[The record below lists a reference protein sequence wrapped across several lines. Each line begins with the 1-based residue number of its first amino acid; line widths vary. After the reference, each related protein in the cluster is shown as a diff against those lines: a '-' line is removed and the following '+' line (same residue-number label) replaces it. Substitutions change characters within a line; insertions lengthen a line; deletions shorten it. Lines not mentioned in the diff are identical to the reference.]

1 MHGSPTVTWLKIA
14 SAVVMGFGILLLL
27 AAHPAMSAPVV
38 LLSDLIFWPIDGT
51 QSVDASETRL
61 LSGIL
66 GGVMAGWGILLW
78 MVSTRLY
85 PREPDLART
94 LILTSIWVWF
104 VVDGI
109 GSTLAGA
116 PLNVLLNV
124 GFLALFVV
132 PLWSARKRDA
142 AGEPSGA

>member
-1 MHGSPTVTWLKIA
+1 MRGSSTVTWLKIA
-14 SAVVMGFGILLLL
+14 SAVVVGFGILLLL
-27 AAHPAMSAPVV
+27 AAYPATSAPVV
-38 LLSDLIFWPIDGT
+38 VLSDLILWPVDGT
-51 QSVDASETRL
+51 QTLDAPEPRL

-66 GGVMAGWGILLW
+66 GGVMAGWGVLLW
-78 MVSTRLY
+78 TVSTRLY

-104 VVDGI
+104 VADGI
-109 GSTLAGA
+109 GSTVAGA

-132 PLWSARKRDA
+132 PLWSSRKHA
-142 AGEPSGA
+142 AAEEPSGV